1 MFGGDVDFFRFN
13 LDLRYYITIVKRQ
26 ILALNEILNHT
37 SGDVSIQMMLKLG
50 NYKMMRGYAQGKY
63 TDKNLWAAQAEYRVP
78 IFWKIGLPPLRKLV
92 WLLLKFQDLIL
103 RFDTAYGTEGFY
115 ISMFVDHAF

>member
-1 MFGGDVDFFRFN
+1 MFGSDVDFFRFN

-78 IFWKIGLPPLRKLV
+78 IFGKIGASAFAEVGLV
-92 WLLLKFQDLIL
+92 APEVS
-103 RFDTAYGTEGFY
+103 RFN
-115 ISMFVDHAF
+115 IKI